1 MRDPS
6 TVNHHVTGALG
17 PMEIPGFMTALLHAK
32 WLQLCS
38 THSNLMDCRPPG
50 SSIHGVFQARIVEW
64 VVISF
69 SRGSSQLRDQ
79 TGVSYVSCIGR
90 WVL

>member
-1 MRDPS
+1 
-6 TVNHHVTGALG
+6 
-17 PMEIPGFMTALLHAK
+17 MEIPGFMTALLRAK
-32 WLQLCS
+32 WLQSCS
-38 THSNLMDCRPPG
+38 THSNLMDCSPPG